1 MSIPASSPHVVLGG
15 GVHGLSTAYHLARA
29 LDERGQGSGEDV
41 VVLEKSR
48 IGAGAS
54 GIACGVV
61 RNFYF
66 SPPMAEV
73 IRVSVELFE
82 SDPAGFGYHP
92 VGYIAAVPEQ
102 QAADCVAIQR
112 QQSEIGYR
120 SDVVL
125 GEERCREHM
134 RAIFPDWNGDGI
146 AAVLHEHQGGW
157 AETQT
162 TVDNLARLARAQG
175 VRIFEGVEV
184 TGIDLHD
191 GEVSSVETTAGTIDT
206 DFFVAGPGPWS
217 AHVWRMLELPPEVRV
232 RRKDKPTSPIGD
244 SPRVEAG
251 DDHEL
256 KPIVTYWR
264 LQEGDFW
271 LDDVDLEDAD
281 GREPP
286 VVHLDHVV
294 PLESDRDGRVIEDGA
309 WGIYYKIGRRGYG
322 VQGGGVPIR
331 LGSEFELEPYG
342 HANPEHVVGDE
353 FTDYFTA
360 ALAWAHERFRGKGRE
375 WHADPHGGIGA
386 FTPDNYPVVDFVRP
400 NAYVILDSNHGF
412 KMIGMGKLVA
422 NDIVGGGES
431 RLDPFRFSRYE
442 SGVTHAVSQ
451 SPYPWN

>member
-1 MSIPASSPHVVLGG
+1 LTVPAFSPYVVLGG
-15 GVHGLSTAYHLARA
+15 GVHGLSTAYHLG
-29 LDERGQGSGEDV
+29 LQGSGRDV
-41 VVLEKSR
+41 IVLEKSR

-66 SPPMAEV
+66 APPMAEV

-82 SDPAGFGYHP
+82 SDPVGFGYHP

-102 QAADCVAIQR
+102 QAEDCVAIQR
-112 QQSEIGYR
+112 RQSEIGYR
-120 SDVVL
+120 SEVVL

-134 RAIFPDWNGDGI
+134 TAIFPDWNGDGI
-146 AAVLHEHQGGW
+146 EAVLHEHQGGW
-157 AETQT
+157 AETQR
-162 TVDNLARLARAQG
+162 TVENLARLARSAG
-175 VRIFEGVEV
+175 VRIYEGVEV
-184 TGIDLHD
+184 TGLDFHD
-191 GEVSSVETTAGTIDT
+191 GEVRAVETTAGTIAT
-206 DFFVAGPGPWS
+206 DLFVAGPGPWS
-217 AHVWRMLELPPEVRV
+217 GHVWRLLDLPPEVRV
-232 RRKDKPTSPIGD
+232 AKKRKPTSPIGD
-244 SPRVEAG
+244 APRIESADG
-251 DDHEL
+251 HEL
-256 KPIVTYWR
+256 KPMVTYWK

-271 LDDVDLEDAD
+271 LDDVDLVDGD

-294 PLESDRDGRVIEDGA
+294 PLSSDRDGHVIEDGP
-309 WGIYYKIGRRGYG
+309 WGIYYKIGKRGFG

-331 LGSEFELEPYG
+331 LGTDVELEPYG
-342 HANPEHVVGDE
+342 HANPDHVVGDE

-360 ALAWAHERFRGKGRE
+360 GLAWAHGRFRGKGRE

-412 KMIGMGKLVA
+412 KMIGLGKLVA
-422 NDIVGGGES
+422 NDILGGGEN

>member
-1 MSIPASSPHVVLGG
+1 M
-15 GVHGLSTAYHLARA
+15 
-29 LDERGQGSGEDV
+29 
-41 VVLEKSR
+41 LEKSR
-48 IGAGAS
+48 LGAGAS

-82 SDPAGFGYHP
+82 SDPEGFGYHP

-102 QAADCVAIQR
+102 QADDCVAIQKR
-112 QQSEIGYR
+112 QSEIGYR

-146 AAVLHEHQGGW
+146 EAVLHERQGGW
-157 AETQT
+157 AETRR
-162 TVDNLARLARAQG
+162 TVENLARLARAQG
-175 VRIFEGVEV
+175 VRIYEGVEV
-184 TGIDLHD
+184 TGIDLHE
-191 GEVSSVETTAGTIDT
+191 GLVSAVETTAGSVETEV
-206 DFFVAGPGPWS
+206 FVAGPGPWS
-217 AHVWRMLELPPEVRV
+217 GQVWRMLDLPEEVRV
-232 RRKDKPTSPIGD
+232 GRKDKPTSPIGD
-244 SPRVEAG
+244 APRVEA
-251 DDHEL
+251 DDEEL
-256 KPIVTYWR
+256 KPMVTYWK

-271 LDDVDLEDAD
+271 LDDVELEDSGGA
-281 GREPP
+281 EPP
-286 VVHLDHVV
+286 VVHLDHVL
-294 PLESDRDGRVIEDGA
+294 PLRSDRDGRVLEDGA
-309 WGIYYKIGRRGYG
+309 WGIYYKIGKRGFG

-331 LGSEFELEPYG
+331 LGTDVELEPYG
-342 HANPEHVVGDE
+342 HANPDHVVGDE

-360 ALAWAHERFRGKGRE
+360 GLAWAHGRFRGKGRE

-400 NAYVILDSNHGF
+400 NAYLILDSNHGF
-412 KMIGMGKLVA
+412 KMIGLGKLVA
-422 NDIVGGGES
+422 NDIVGGGEA
-431 RLDPFRFSRYE
+431 RLEPFRFSRYE

>member
-1 MSIPASSPHVVLGG
+1 VTLPTSSPYVALGG
-15 GVHGLSTAYHLARA
+15 GVHGLSTAYHLALA
-29 LDERGQGSGEDV
+29 LAERGQGSGEDI
-41 VVLEKSR
+41 VVLEKDR

-82 SDPAGFGYHP
+82 SDPEGFGYHP

-102 QAADCVAIQR
+102 QADDCVAIQKR
-112 QQSEIGYR
+112 QSEIGYR

-125 GEERCREHM
+125 GEEQCREHM

-146 AAVLHEHQGGW
+146 EAVLHERQGGW
-157 AETQT
+157 AETQR
-162 TVDNLARLARAQG
+162 TVENLARLARAEG
-175 VRIFEGVEV
+175 VRIYEGVEV

-191 GEVSSVETTAGTIDT
+191 GVVGAVETTAGAVAT
-206 DFFVAGPGPWS
+206 DVFVAGPGPWS
-217 AHVWRMLELPPEVRV
+217 GDVWRMLDLPEEVRV
-232 RRKDKPTSPIGD
+232 TRKDKPTSPIGD

-256 KPIVTYWR
+256 KPIVTYWK

-271 LDDVDLEDAD
+271 LDDVELGDSA
-281 GREPP
+281 GAEPP

-294 PLESDRDGRVIEDGA
+294 PLESDRDGRVLDEGP
-309 WGIYYKIGRRGYG
+309 WGIYYKIGKRGFG

-331 LGSEFELEPYG
+331 LGSDVDLEPYG
-342 HANPEHVVGDE
+342 HANPDHVVGDE

-360 ALAWAHERFRGKGRE
+360 GLAWAHGRFRGKGNE

-412 KMIGMGKLVA
+412 KMIGLGKLVA